1 MKLKKL
7 LKHIGFIQRVQI
19 LDYCNGKEEV
29 LFEGFSTDVPWTYA
43 NMYLDTDDNGEA
55 IGTVAIDND
64 SVITIYVRET
74 KEPTTYE
81 GIKYE

>member
-19 LDYCNGKEEV
+19 IDYCNEKEEV

-55 IGTVAIDND
+55 IGSIVKDNETI
-64 SVITIYVRET
+64 ITIYI
-74 KEPTTYE
+74 KEE
-81 GIKYE
+81 K